1 MNDGQK
7 LALAALDALLY
18 STGVLVGHLSES
30 NLDGAQ
36 EANAVILLQLY
47 TFFGPD
53 SIPAQQLLPAMS
65 AIEADIISGE
75 VASALARARSLEGS
89 LREILQFL
97 RAGQGL

>member
-18 STGVLVGHLSES
+18 STQILVRHLSES
-30 NLDGAQ
+30 NLEGAQ
-36 EANAVILLQLY
+36 EANAVMLLQLF

-65 AIEADIISGE
+65 AIEADIISSE
-75 VASALARARSLEGS
+75 VTSALARARSLEGS
-89 LREILQFL
+89 LREIVQFL
-97 RAGQGL
+97 KAGQEL